1 MPEMND
7 SPKDKHEGAR
17 QVADS
22 VEGLCLWFANSEGAD
37 HRRES
42 HWPSV
47 SGDTADEIAREEAPR
62 TTVGASKEHQPK
74 RTVNILSES

>member
-1 MPEMND
+1 MPEMTD
-7 SPKDKHEGAR
+7 SPMNKPEGTR

-22 VEGLCLWFANSEGAD
+22 VEGLCQGFENSEGTD

-62 TTVGASKEHQPK
+62 TTVGASKRYQPK
-74 RTVNILSES
+74 PTVNNLSVS